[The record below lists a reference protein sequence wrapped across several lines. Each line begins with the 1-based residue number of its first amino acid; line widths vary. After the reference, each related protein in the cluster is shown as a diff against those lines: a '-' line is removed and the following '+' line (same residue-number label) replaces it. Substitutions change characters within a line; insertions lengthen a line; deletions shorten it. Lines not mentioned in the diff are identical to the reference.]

1 MICWRIKVDKLVS
14 IVLPTYNGAK
24 YIRSQVDSLLKQ
36 SYSNF
41 ELIIIDDCSTDRT
54 EDIVREYI
62 SGEPKIRCYS
72 NRNNMGINKNF
83 EKGIKLTEGEIIFLC
98 DQDDI
103 WDEHKIEK
111 MIYKINQGY
120 DLVYSD
126 LRTINS
132 QDVITALS
140 FHKIIGTDRLYSKSL
155 SKYLL
160 FRNATNGCS
169 ICFRKDIVDKII
181 PFPNFMIYDWWIMLI
196 ASLNYKVGYINE
208 PLMAYRLHDNNAV
221 GLPTLEKTNEE
232 KLEGIQ
238 QEINRLN
245 NLQPYIMDNLEE
257 KLKILSRYYC
267 NRSGLYKKE
276 ITYFQYINSVVN
288 TIFYFPRLYKNIIKN
303 FLGDT
308 MPELHNTIT
317 RIWLKSK
324 FKPMDN
330 IK

>member
-1 MICWRIKVDKLVS
+1 MIEREKIS
-14 IVLPTYNGAK
+14 IILPTYNGQK
-24 YIRSQVDSLLKQ
+24 YLPQLLESIFNQ
-36 SYSNF
+36 AYRNY
-41 ELIIIDDCSTDRT
+41 ELIIVDDCSTDDT
-54 EDIVREYI
+54 FNIVRKYA
-62 SGEPKIRCYS
+62 SGDKRLKLIR
-72 NRNNMGINKNF
+72 NQHNLGINANF
-83 EKGIKLTEGEIIFLC
+83 EKGVREAKGDIIFLC

-103 WDEHKIEK
+103 WDVDKVQR
-111 MIYKINQGY
+111 MVSLLDNGF
-120 DLVYSD
+120 DLVYCD

-132 QDVITALS
+132 EDEITARS
-140 FHKIIGTDRLYSKSL
+140 FHKVIGTDRLYSKSL
-155 SKYLL
+155 SQYLL
-160 FRNATNGCS
+160 FRNVTNGCS
-169 ICFRKDIVDKII
+169 ICFRKDVVDKII
-181 PFPNFMIYDWWIMLI
+181 PFPKFMIYDWWIMLI

-317 RIWLKSK
+317 RAWLKSK